1 MHILID
7 KTLKFYVV
15 EKSKT
20 TFTWTNII
28 FPDFLENSTF
38 ILLYFYANRNIE
50 QQGSKLLQDQSS
62 KKQNRLN
69 TELNF
74 QNL

>member
-7 KTLKFYVV
+7 KALKFYVV
-15 EKSKT
+15 ENSNT

-74 QNL
+74 QNV